1 MNENINTIFYFPS
14 TLTFEQYQNKL
25 QSQEITPRT
34 IVFAAAQN
42 AIYMGGIE
50 YGAVVPQSKVVPFV
64 EPYQYDDS
72 NLREQLAALDT
83 ALQAA
88 NRTAA
93 DQYAANQAFMNGIGA
108 TIQARI
114 QELLAN
120 KDWTDGHLPSGSNFG
135 QQEVESYLQRLG
147 VWGEN
152 ETHDKAH
159 ATWTEIAQTVDAISL
174 SVSQLYDSGELT
186 QGFKQAI
193 VDIAIGDTVKT
204 EIGSYIATNYIEDL
218 DTQGNKIIKVLE
230 WLYSGMT
237 SETSANSTFANLY
250 SNAQI
255 GTNSALSKISTAV
268 EKVKDAT
275 GNFTNDLISTTTIT
289 SQVNDSL
296 ATLKQSAGNNF
307 VKTEIIGKIDQT
319 NADIASIISEITGDS
334 SNTTIANKISTWKSG
349 LVTSATLDGATADL
363 LSSNDSNSLKS
374 GLITFVKNN
383 AAQAELVAAN
393 DFTSASVVA
402 LVNGAGSSININ
414 ADKINLTGQ
423 TNFTSALADV
433 FTGKKFYATSDTI
446 GDSVSG
452 VKFCELIDAA
462 NGFTIGVKSVANA
475 DTPSS
480 TWTAKYYHVN
490 STGEFELGNG
500 AITGNVS
507 SNGLVTIGS
516 ASRRVKLD
524 GHVEVA
530 DDFKVHALEAEL
542 SSGSNDDSKIVVGSN
557 GLSIYGPD
565 GTSLIHSLNKTIEF
579 KIGGA
584 NGISYGNGANIT
596 IGRSVDVTGDITYT
610 GQSIQSSDERL
621 KDIQSNIEANINDI
635 ANVRLV
641 NYTYKNDE
649 NEVVRPGTIAQ
660 DWQNIVPN
668 AVVEHNDYLSLDYSA
683 ISIVSAVTAAREIVA
698 LKAENAQLKSRLD
711 AIEARLNA

>member
-42 AIYMGGIE
+42 AIYMGGRE

-72 NLREQLAALDT
+72 NLREQLSALDT

-218 DTQGNKIIKVLE
+218 DAQGNKIIKVLE

-275 GNFTNDLISTTTIT
+275 GNFTGDLVATSNMTT
-289 SQVNDSL
+289 QVNSSL
-296 ATLKQSAGNNF
+296 ATLSQQAGNNF
-307 VKTEIIGKIDQT
+307 VKTEIIGKINQT
-319 NADIASIISEITGDS
+319 NNDIASIVSEITGDS

-363 LSSNDSNSLKS
+363 LSSNNSNSLKS

-433 FTGKKFYATSDTI
+433 FTANKFLAKAEHQNGVPQFYEIMDAENGFDVGMASSDWDWNKTYSENTNSGAWKNKFVHFHSTGQGELAGGVISWNNAQLNSNTDVHI
-446 GDSVSG
+446 GSNRGTVHIG
-452 VKFCELIDAA
+452 GTGTGIDA
-462 NGFTIGVKSVANA
+462 
-475 DTPSS
+475 
-480 TWTAKYYHVN
+480 
-490 STGEFELGNG
+490 
-500 AITGNVS
+500 
-507 SNGLVTIGS
+507 
-516 ASRRVKLD
+516 
-524 GHVEVA
+524 GHVEISGNVTVGNDVEVHKLSASDA
-530 DDFKVHALEAEL
+530 DWDGTALEGSRASLTKEGL
-542 SSGSNDDSKIVVGSN
+542 KIYRANTLIHDIQCPNGYYSLGGRQHVLTNTLGDGTYSVDKIIAPTYNVINFDDVTQDSINRGNKGSNPISGITKVVNVGSTYMAIAGGIIICEGTQQECN
-557 GLSIYGPD
+557 DALAETWIYQ
-565 GTSLIHSLNKTIEF
+565 TLN
-579 KIGGA
+579 
-584 NGISYGNGANIT
+584 S
-596 IGRSVDVTGDITYT
+596 
-610 GQSIQSSDERL
+610 
-621 KDIQSNIEANINDI
+621 
-635 ANVRLV
+635 
-641 NYTYKNDE
+641 
-649 NEVVRPGTIAQ
+649 
-660 DWQNIVPN
+660 
-668 AVVEHNDYLSLDYSA
+668 
-683 ISIVSAVTAAREIVA
+683 
-698 LKAENAQLKSRLD
+698 
-711 AIEARLNA
+711 